1 MLMFN
6 TFMID
11 YYYICYY
18 SAYIIII
25 TFLWCL
31 IRKAKNFFANIVD
44 VLYCGQICERPSF
57 VGTHR
62 QSIYFEAGPVLVLV
76 ARTP

>member
-1 MLMFN
+1 M
-6 TFMID
+6 
-11 YYYICYY
+11 
-18 SAYIIII
+18 
-25 TFLWCL
+25 WCL

-44 VLYCGQICERPSF
+44 VLYCGQTFERPSF